1 MKKDIAIEW
10 KAGPV
15 KADVTVAHGQLHS
28 IRVVKG
34 KGRVLGKGKVRCD
47 GPLRLECRI
56 ADAQLKVGAFAT
68 RLTIAGKPH
77 TFTCFVR
84 DINRNHPIYIPAYG
98 VIITESDD
106 RRSYAEIE
114 AEIHGQGLVS
124 KSQRIEMEPEETY
137 ENACRG
143 NRDLICPTWLGLG
156 RDMRFFEFGYDPKFG
171 YWGYVQPRYHSTLQN
186 IPESGDQPYSIGF
199 VVGPGASCQY
209 DITRRLED
217 GVLPILRSTQRE
229 ENVHYHLTAFCTLE
243 NRPLSAQAVRGSE
256 WAACYPNTGYNMLS
270 PEELEKLKDLLHA
283 EMRARNEETVC
294 VVRVEAVNVERTPQ
308 YAWFKGG
315 FFNGPTLKPFG
326 YESAHGFGILESGRV
341 FAIHRLNGAPM
352 PEEEMAVLL
361 QPGETA
367 IFDILIPHQ
376 PLPRARAV
384 KLVKLDFNAHLDVCR
399 KFWRAK
405 LAAAASIHVPETAI
419 NERIQAGLLHCDI
432 AALGKEPDG
441 AVLATIGWYAPIG
454 SESAPIIQFFDSMGW
469 HHLAE
474 RALQFFLNRQ
484 REDGFIQNFGGYQL
498 ETGPALWTMGEHYR
512 YTRNDAWV
520 QRIRPNLLKA
530 CDFLFKWRERNKK
543 PELRGKGYGLLDGK
557 VADPQDF
564 FHSFMLNGLSYIGI
578 QRVSEMLAHID
589 PQASRRLAREA
600 REFKRD
606 IRAAFYE
613 AMARSPVVP
622 VGDGTWVSS
631 APPWTEYPG
640 ALALYAEGGKWFTHG
655 TFMGRDSMIGALYLV
670 ISDVLNPDEL
680 GTDFLLK
687 SHQAL
692 MTVRNAGLSQPY
704 YCRHDY
710 IHLKRG
716 EAKAFL
722 KTYYNQF
729 TAIQDRATY
738 TFWEHYWHCSQHKTH
753 EEAWFLMQ
761 TRWMLWLEENETLR
775 LLSGIPRAWLKD
787 GQTIRLN
794 KVASYFGPLVLTVES
809 QVDRNRI
816 VVHVACDGNRKPKTV
831 LVRLPH
837 PEGRKAVKVEGG
849 VYDAAHETVR
859 ITPFQGKADLVI
871 YF

>member
-1 MKKDIAIEW
+1 MKKDLAIEW

-15 KADVTVAHGQLHS
+15 KADVTVAHGQLQS
-28 IRVVKG
+28 LRIVKG
-34 KGRVLGKGKVRCD
+34 KGRVLGKGRIQAN
-47 GPLRLECRI
+47 GPVRLECRI
-56 ADAQLKVGAFAT
+56 ADAQLKAGAFAT
-68 RLTIAGKPH
+68 RLTVAGKPH
-77 TFTCFVR
+77 AFTCFVR

-98 VIITESDD
+98 VIITESAD

-114 AEIHGQGLVS
+114 AEIRGRKLVG
-124 KSQRIEMEPEETY
+124 KSQRIELEPEETY

-143 NRDLICPTWLGLG
+143 NRNLMCPTWLGLG
-156 RDMRFFEFGYDPKFG
+156 RDMRFFEVGYDPKSG
-171 YWGYVQPRYHSTLQN
+171 CWGYVQPRYHSTLQN
-186 IPESGDQPYSIGF
+186 IPESGDKPYNIGF
-199 VVGPGASCQY
+199 VVGPGASCRY

-229 ENVHYHLTAFCTLE
+229 ENVHYHLAAFCTLE
-243 NRPLSAQAVRGSE
+243 NRPLSAKAVRGSE
-256 WAACYPNTGYNMLS
+256 WRACYPNTGGNMLT
-270 PEELEKLKDLLHA
+270 PGEREKLKDLLHA
-283 EMRARNEETVC
+283 EMRARDEETVC
-294 VVRVEAVNVERTPQ
+294 VVRVEAVNMARTPQ

-315 FFNGPTLKPFG
+315 AFNGAPLKPAG
-326 YESAHGFGILESGRV
+326 YQSATGFGILESGRV
-341 FAIHRLNGAPM
+341 FVIHRLNGAPM

-361 QPGETA
+361 QPGKTA
-367 IFDILIPHQ
+367 IFEILIPHQ
-376 PLPRARAV
+376 PLARARAV
-384 KLVKLDFNAHLDVCR
+384 KLAKLDFQAHLIACR

-405 LAAAASIHVPETAI
+405 LAAAASIQVPEQAI

-432 AALGKEPDG
+432 ATLGKEPDG
-441 AVLATIGWYAPIG
+441 ALLATIGWYAPIG

-469 HHLAE
+469 HHLAK
-474 RALQFFLNRQ
+474 RALQFFLDRQ

-512 YTRNDAWV
+512 YTRDNAWV
-520 QRIRPNLLKA
+520 KRIRPNLLKA
-530 CDFLFKWRERNKK
+530 CEFLLKWRERNKK

-564 FHSFMLNGLSYIGI
+564 FHSFMLNGLSYLGI
-578 QRVSEMLAHID
+578 QRVAEMLAKID

-613 AMARSPVVP
+613 AFARSPVVP

-655 TFMGRDSMIGALYLV
+655 TFSGRDSLIGALYLV
-670 ISDVLNPDEL
+670 ISEVLDPDEL
-680 GTDFLLK
+680 GTEFLLK

-716 EAKAFL
+716 EVKAFL
-722 KTYYNQF
+722 KTYYNQL
-729 TAIQDRATY
+729 TALQDRETY
-738 TFWEHYWHCSQHKTH
+738 TFWEHYFHASQHKTH

-761 TRWMLWLEENETLR
+761 TRWMLWLEQGDALH
-775 LLSGIPRAWLKD
+775 LLKAIPRAWLKD
-787 GQTIRLN
+787 GQTIQLN
-794 KVASYFGPLVLTVES
+794 QVASYFGPVSLKIES
-809 QVDRNRI
+809 QLDRNRI
-816 VVHVACDGNRKPKTV
+816 TAQVVCNTNRKPKTV
-831 LVRLPH
+831 LIRLPH

-859 ITPFQGKADLVI
+859 ITPFKGKANLVI